1 MPSEWRFVCWD
12 QDLDHLGVLA
22 PVLTGLKLQVTLG
35 LGRWF
40 YDCDLG
46 LACLISAFL
55 SPTMPGSQGKGM
67 IECGQIFGRRW
78 LLLGCVWIMSHYF
91 FMGKVID
98 TVDGGWLRRKRKREH
113 QGKWKPFKEQ
123 WLPLNLDTK
132 CTESSVS
139 TCVKIFLGP
148 FGAILSTLEAF
159 RRVVL
164 VEWTGPVWSPGGQHG
179 LALMTLSIA
188 PVPCHSLPPHPAL
201 SFLKVLLTTC
211 ISLLELL

>member
-1 MPSEWRFVCWD
+1 MDPYKLYVYNYISGARIHDFIRFYKELFTPKMLRATASLPSVSAMLSEWRFVRWD
-12 QDLDHLGVLA
+12 QDLDHLGMLA

-40 YDCDLG
+40 YDCDLA

-55 SPTMPGSQGKGM
+55 SPTMPGSQRKGM

-78 LLLGCVWIMSHYF
+78 LLLGHVWIVSHYF

-123 WLPLNLDTK
+123 
-132 CTESSVS
+132 
-139 TCVKIFLGP
+139 
-148 FGAILSTLEAF
+148 
-159 RRVVL
+159 
-164 VEWTGPVWSPGGQHG
+164 
-179 LALMTLSIA
+179 
-188 PVPCHSLPPHPAL
+188 
-201 SFLKVLLTTC
+201 
-211 ISLLELL
+211 